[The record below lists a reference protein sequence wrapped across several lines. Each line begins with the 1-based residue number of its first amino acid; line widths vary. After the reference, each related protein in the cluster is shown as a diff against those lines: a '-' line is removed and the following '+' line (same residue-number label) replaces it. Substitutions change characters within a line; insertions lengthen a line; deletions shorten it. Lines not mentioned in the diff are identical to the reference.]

1 MIVSMAQ
8 KYIYMSL
15 LAELSSLTVLLPF
28 TKPQFHR
35 WKKIL
40 EMFFNS
46 TDINHEVKK
55 KKKDSL
61 VFGKKKQ
68 EKRLFFVGG
77 YVFPDNL

>member
-1 MIVSMAQ
+1 
-8 KYIYMSL
+8 
-15 LAELSSLTVLLPF
+15 
-28 TKPQFHR
+28 
-35 WKKIL
+35 
-40 EMFFNS
+40 MFFNS